1 MIAAFVARAMAARG
15 IHYGWLMA
23 GLVFLAGLCESAAM
37 SVPSVLL
44 TPMSND
50 LGWSISELAGPLGL
64 RVALFGLVAPFAGGL
79 ILLYGPRAVLV
90 ASAALLIAGL
100 VLVITMK
107 AKWELWLGL
116 GVLMGLAPG
125 LTAIAM
131 AATIAT
137 RWFTAQRGLVL
148 GILSAASATGQLI
161 FLPPAAWIT
170 ETYGWRAALLPFVL
184 LNGALAVLFI
194 LFSRDRP
201 ADVGLPPFG
210 EDTVLPGPPEPS
222 GNVFAVS
229 FDALLSASGSLLFWV
244 VTFAFFICGV
254 SSIGLMPHFV
264 TFCGDFGV
272 SPIFSASMLAAIGV
286 FDFIGTIGSGWLSD
300 RFDNRWLLACYY
312 GFRGLS
318 LIWLP
323 FSGFSLFGLSMFA
336 MLFGLDFVATVP
348 PSVRLTA
355 QEFGRERAPVV
366 FGWCFAAHQLGA
378 GAMAF
383 AAGLSRDA
391 LATYIPA
398 FLAAG
403 ALCIVA
409 AMSFYL
415 LRNRPGEAVLAA
427 AAG

>member
-1 MIAAFVARAMAARG
+1 MVAAFVARAMAARG

-23 GLVFLAGLCESAAM
+23 ALVFLAGLCESAAM

-44 TPMSND
+44 TPISQD
-50 LGWSISELAGPLGL
+50 LGWSISELSGPLGL

-79 ILLYGPRAVLV
+79 ILLYGPRAMLT
-90 ASAALLIAGL
+90 ASAALLIAGVL
-100 VLVITMK
+100 LVITMT
-107 AKWELWLGL
+107 AQWELWLGL
-116 GVLMGLAPG
+116 GILMGLAPG

-131 AATIAT
+131 AATIAA

-170 ETYGWRAALLPFVL
+170 ENYGWRAALLPFVL
-184 LNGALAVLFI
+184 LNGALAILFI

-210 EDTVLPGPPEPS
+210 EDKVLPDPPRPS

-229 FDALLSASGSLLFWV
+229 FDALRAASGSLVFWV

-272 SPIFSASMLAAIGV
+272 SPLFSASMLAAIGV
-286 FDFIGTIGSGWLSD
+286 FDLIGTIGSGWLSD
-300 RFDNRWLLACYY
+300 RFDNRWLLAWYY

-348 PSVRLTA
+348 PSVQLTE

-391 LATYIPA
+391 FATYLPA
-398 FLAAG
+398 FLVAG
-403 ALCIVA
+403 ALCILA

-415 LRNRPGEAVLAA
+415 LSNRPGQPAVTIATA
-427 AAG
+427 

>member
-15 IHYGWLMA
+15 IHYGWFMA

-50 LGWSISELAGPLGL
+50 LGWSISELSGPLGL
-64 RVALFGLVAPFAGGL
+64 RVTLFGLVAPFAGGL
-79 ILLYGPRAVLV
+79 ILLYGPRAVLT
-90 ASAALLIAGL
+90 ASAALVIAGL
-100 VLVITMK
+100 VLVITMN

-116 GVLMGLAPG
+116 GVFMGVAPG

-184 LNGALAVLFI
+184 LNGVLAILFI
-194 LFSRDRP
+194 FFSRDRP

-210 EDTVLPGPPEPS
+210 EDRVLPDPLPPS

-229 FDALLSASGSLLFWV
+229 FDALLSATGSLLFWV
-244 VTFAFFICGV
+244 VTFAFFVCGV

-272 SPIFSASMLAAIGV
+272 SPILSASLLAAVGV
-286 FDFIGTIGSGWLSD
+286 FDLIGTIGSGWLSD
-300 RFDNRWLLACYY
+300 RFDNRWLLAWYY

-348 PSVRLTA
+348 PSVRLTT
-355 QEFGRERAPVV
+355 QEFGREQAPVV

-383 AAGLSRDA
+383 AAGFSRDA
-391 LATYIPA
+391 LATYLPA
-398 FLAAG
+398 FLVAG

-415 LRNRPGEAVLAA
+415 LRNWPRQAVVAA
-427 AAG
+427 AAE